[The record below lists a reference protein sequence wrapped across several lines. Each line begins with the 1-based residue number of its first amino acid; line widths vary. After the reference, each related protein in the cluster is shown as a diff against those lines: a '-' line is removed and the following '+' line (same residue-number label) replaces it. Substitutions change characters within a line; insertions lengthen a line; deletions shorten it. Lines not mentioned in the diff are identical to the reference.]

1 MNELSSSLDNMGS
14 GVAQRSQSR
23 NFGCRTCK
31 CGSAASVNS
40 ATWGWKKKRDKKRQN
55 QPYAVGNKW
64 IKDTQSR
71 KTACCRLG
79 LLNGEIYGISRGERG
94 RGGVW
99 QGAVHDVSLPPWPG
113 SLCILP
119 ANACPAPAA
128 GIKHLV
134 WQCNDTLQQSVMR
147 GSQQSPGS
155 KSSFS

>member
-1 MNELSSSLDNMGS
+1 MSPKDPRAGTSDAGHVSVVL
-14 GVAQRSQSR
+14 Q
-23 NFGCRTCK
+23 
-31 CGSAASVNS
+31 ASVNS
-40 ATWGWKKKRDKKRQN
+40 AAWGPQKKGSRKGKTNYMLLEINGLKTLRTGKL
-55 QPYAVGNKW
+55 PAVGF
-64 IKDTQSR
+64 
-71 KTACCRLG
+71 G
-79 LLNGEIYGISRGERG
+79 LVNAEIYRVSRGERG

-99 QGAVHDVSLPPWPG
+99 QGAVRDVSFPPWPG

-128 GIKHLV
+128 GIKHLA